1 MARPNVMGNHKCS
14 EAEKGCE
21 SARVACLKIDT
32 CQCRFGPP
40 DGLPLLAAAPPS
52 APAAPP
58 EGRADCARD
67 GLLEGRE
74 VEGGYTTIE
83 GD

>member
-40 DGLPLLAAAPPS
+40 G
-52 APAAPP
+52 
-58 EGRADCARD
+58 GQGADKHF
-67 GLLEGRE
+67 LEGCMRLSIGDSTLTE
-74 VEGGYTTIE
+74 TWESVFRPALGYPYP
-83 GD
+83 